1 MGGET
6 DSYFLALWSVYANT
20 VTYIYYS
27 IFCTCSVGAYFMY
40 NCKTVVYIFPGD
52 TRGSMDYML
61 SLYIYT
67 SVICTKYILLTIYR
81 NSGNFQS

>member
-1 MGGET
+1 MVGLCKYGHI
-6 DSYFLALWSVYANT
+6 YIIVFSVLVVLVLT
-20 VTYIYYS
+20 SCIIVT
-27 IFCTCSVGAYFMY
+27 
-40 NCKTVVYIFPGD
+40 KTVLYIFPGD

-67 SVICTKYILLTIYR
+67 SVICTKDILLTIYR